1 MPSAT
6 ASSLCR
12 HPADAGCGP
21 NVDSAMSAATAVMIA
36 RFVMIPIVCLDPFSR
51 SHRRVIAQCT
61 PGTWRAC
68 VEHGLYFC
76 NVDQQP
82 FRNDGYTNIHKLI
95 RHGVSPLASRPVLA
109 RSQQRN
115 MRLVVAE
122 LIATVCS
129 NQHGSRRA
137 RNHAPSRSGA
147 ARQCPIPRCRFPPRK
162 MSGVSS
168 SNYIGQCAISSVTT
182 SQCLRLPPHGSASPR
197 ERFVFLQPCPCEADV
212 GLREFMANR

>member
-1 MPSAT
+1 MVPSTAPNMPSAT

-95 RHGVSPLASRPVLA
+95 RQRYRIPVLEA
-109 RSQQRN
+109 
-115 MRLVVAE
+115 
-122 LIATVCS
+122 
-129 NQHGSRRA
+129 
-137 RNHAPSRSGA
+137 
-147 ARQCPIPRCRFPPRK
+147 
-162 MSGVSS
+162 
-168 SNYIGQCAISSVTT
+168 
-182 SQCLRLPPHGSASPR
+182 ASPGLSQYSR
-197 ERFVFLQPCPCEADV
+197 ALRFSPAMPVR
-212 GLREFMANR
+212 G